1 MKGEPIPDYVLTPH
15 ARVEMNRR
23 GLSDALIGAVL
34 EGPQQRW
41 ALRLGRHVLQS
52 RIPMGDP
59 AKEYVVRVLVN
70 VDRSPNEVVT
80 AYRTSKIDKYW
91 RQEP

>member
-23 GLSDALIGAVL
+23 GLSDELIRTVL
-34 EGPQQRW
+34 EAPERRL
-41 ALRLGRHVLQS
+41 ALRPGRHVLQS

-59 AKEYVVRVLVN
+59 GTEYVVQVI
-70 VDRSPNEVVT
+70 VDV
-80 AYRTSKIDKYW
+80 D
-91 RQEP
+91 

>member
-23 GLSDALIGAVL
+23 GLSDELIRTVL
-34 EGPQQRW
+34 EAPERRL
-41 ALRLGRHVLQS
+41 ALRPGRHVLQS